1 MRKDA
6 RIGRRAGMRV
16 LMRRSR
22 LSAHPR
28 PRFPDKAAAMHG
40 KITLLAAAM
49 LALAACGQ
57 DATPPDA
64 TPQSLEGVA
73 RAPTEDVTREVD
85 PSRIVSAPGSEAL
98 LSRAGGDPGYLVD
111 SAGLALYYVDG
122 SGAPC
127 DDACEEVWPPVLS
140 EDANHVTY
148 HGHRLYRYA
157 GDRGARTATGHDV
170 KDKWGHWMLMGI
182 DGKPATPPAG
192 DTDAAR
198 Q

>member
-1 MRKDA
+1 
-6 RIGRRAGMRV
+6 
-16 LMRRSR
+16 
-22 LSAHPR
+22 
-28 PRFPDKAAAMHG
+28 MHG
-40 KITLLAAAM
+40 KITFLAAA
-49 LALAACGQ
+49 LVTLAACGQ

-64 TPQSLEGVA
+64 DPQSLEGVA

-85 PSRIVSAPGSEAL
+85 PSRIGAPPGSEAL
-98 LSRAGGDPGYLVD
+98 LSREGADPGYLVD
-111 SAGLALYYVDG
+111 AAGMALYCVDG

-140 EDANHVTY
+140 EDASPIAAPGVAQAAVGSVALERGGNHVSY

-170 KDKWGHWMLMGI
+170 QDTWGHWRLMGV
-182 DGKPATPPAG
+182 DGEPATPPAG
-192 DTDAAR
+192 DAAD

>member
-1 MRKDA
+1 
-6 RIGRRAGMRV
+6 
-16 LMRRSR
+16 
-22 LSAHPR
+22 
-28 PRFPDKAAAMHG
+28 MHG

-57 DATPPDA
+57 DATPPDT

-98 LSRAGGDPGYLVD
+98 LSRAGADPGYLVD

-140 EDANHVTY
+140 EDANPVAEAGAQQAAVGSVAVERGGNHVTY

-157 GDRGARTATGHDV
+157 GDRGARTATGHGV
-170 KDKWGHWMLMGI
+170 EDKWGRWMLMGI
-182 DGKPATPPAG
+182 DGEPATPPAG
-192 DTDAAR
+192 EADAAR